1 MATNLMQDKVAVIV
15 GASAEGGIGWVTAE
29 TMAREGAKV
38 VVAARSVEKLERLA
52 RKIGGT
58 AVQCDATKRD
68 DLIALAEAVKKQH
81 GQADA
86 ALYTP
91 SGVWMSTID
100 STEESVLREAMEL
113 HFFGG
118 FFFVQQIQRVL
129 ADNGAIT
136 LVSSITSTNAQ
147 DGVVAYS
154 CAKGGIEVLTRYAA
168 KEFAPRGIRV
178 NCVFPG
184 LTETPMV
191 AGATGHPLMRKA
203 FEREIPLGRLGRPS
217 DIAEYITFLSSD
229 RGGFITGVF
238 TPIDGGNFMTR
249 LPRYDE
255 LPSLGEQ
262 EAAMPGASKGSAGN

>member
-1 MATNLMQDKVAVIV
+1 MTQGLMQGKVAVIL

-38 VVAARSVEKLERLA
+38 VVAARSRDKLDELA
-52 RKIGGT
+52 RRIGGT
-58 AVQCDATKRD
+58 AVACDATKPA
-68 DLIALAEAVKKQH
+68 DLVALAETVKQLH
-81 GQADA
+81 GKADA

-113 HFFGG
+113 HFFGC

-129 ADNGAIT
+129 ADRGALT
-136 LVSSITSTNAQ
+136 LLSSITSTNAQ

-154 CAKGGIEVLTRYAA
+154 CAKGAIEVLTRYAA

-191 AGATGHPLMRKA
+191 AGATSHPLMRKA
-203 FEREIPLGRLGRPS
+203 FEREIPLGRLGRAS

-229 RGGFITGVF
+229 RGAYITGVF
-238 TPIDGGNFMTR
+238 TPVDGGNFMTR

-262 EAAMPGASKGSAGN
+262 EAAMPGAAKGSAGN

>member
-1 MATNLMQDKVAVIV
+1 MGKLMEGKVAVIL
-15 GASAEGGIGWVTAE
+15 GASAEGGIGWTTAE

-38 VVAARSVEKLERLA
+38 VVAARSLDKLKSLAER
-52 RKIGGT
+52 IGGV
-58 AVQCDATKRD
+58 AIQCDATKQQ
-68 DLIALAEAVKKQH
+68 DLQALAETVRQRFGKV
-81 GQADA
+81 DA

-91 SGVWMSTID
+91 SGVWFSTIA
-100 STEESVLREAMEL
+100 STDAAQLREAMEL

-118 FFFVQQIQRVL
+118 FFFVQAIQSVMGEG
-129 ADNGAIT
+129 GAIT

-191 AGATGHPLMRKA
+191 SGATGHPLLRKA
-203 FEREIPLGRLGRPS
+203 FEREIPLGRLGKAS
-217 DIAEYITFLSSD
+217 DIAEYVTYLSSD
-229 RGGFITGVF
+229 RGAFITGVF

-249 LPRYDE
+249 LPRFDE

-262 EAAMPGASKGSAGN
+262 QAAMPGASSGSAG